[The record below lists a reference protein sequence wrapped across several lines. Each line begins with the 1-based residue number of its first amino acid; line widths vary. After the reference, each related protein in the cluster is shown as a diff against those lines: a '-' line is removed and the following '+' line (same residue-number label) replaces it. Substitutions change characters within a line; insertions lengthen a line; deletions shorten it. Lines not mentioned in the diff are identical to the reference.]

1 VLALPAM
8 GIHGYEASVGYTLN
22 TNMALTLGWQQW
34 NYATAPGVFYNG
46 LSRIKMDAG
55 FLHLNFHI

>member
-1 VLALPAM
+1 
-8 GIHGYEASVGYTLN
+8 VGYTLN

-46 LSRIKMDAG
+46 SPHIKMDAG
-55 FLHLNFHI
+55 YLHLNFHI